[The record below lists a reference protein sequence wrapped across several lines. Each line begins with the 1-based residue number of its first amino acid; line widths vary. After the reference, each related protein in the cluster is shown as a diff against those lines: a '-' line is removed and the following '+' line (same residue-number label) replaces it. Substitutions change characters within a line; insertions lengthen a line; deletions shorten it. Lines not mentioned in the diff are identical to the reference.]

1 MLLLLVTELD
11 FDAMSQE
18 RVGSNWSCYSLTTP
32 KILLKLER
40 KVIVTLGECILK
52 LLLIPGFFFIKYISL
67 FILCVCEYHLTVLFQ
82 TFLKIK
88 IMTKYVCH

>member
-52 LLLIPGFFFIKYISL
+52 LLLIPGFFYKVYMSIYFMCMWISSHCSL
-67 FILCVCEYHLTVLFQ
+67 SNFF
-82 TFLKIK
+82 KN
-88 IMTKYVCH
+88 